1 MRPLKI
7 IVNDF
12 LPFRGQ
18 VEIDL
23 SDVHAATVTG
33 KNGTGKSSFFIDA
46 ILFALFG
53 QARKRPEGLIND
65 LSTKMRVDLY
75 FQHRDQC
82 YLVERSIEHN
92 KQQRLK
98 FFRIYDFE
106 TSNSKRDDLSE
117 RLLTETQKKLVDVLG
132 ISYGLLL
139 STSIAQQEDINRLF
153 SLTANQ
159 RQDMITEMLSLDYWD
174 KKKAALMEHLKDSK
188 DLDEKLEQAQTELA
202 VTEGQVETLQT
213 TINKHRDDSKP
224 LLLEKNDLDK
234 QISEKLI
241 QTTQVAERQQLQ
253 AEYSTATGKLEAVE
267 ERIKDL
273 QKLPKRFLVEET
285 IESLTEDIKLFIK
298 VSVDADKQYEVLK
311 LQLEDLRGK
320 EIQVVSLMGRQQ
332 DVKILTL
339 VPCIGT
345 EYHAKCQ
352 LLSQGKDTQKEITKY
367 LEGLSNRFET
377 LEDVHKYLGE
387 SQEKVKGG
395 MQRLISAKNKAV
407 ERCADARSTINESKK
422 MLALV
427 LEGLA
432 LSRSADT
439 LRDQIETLNR
449 KIKRLPELDL
459 DGLVKLQ
466 GDLTKAQNA
475 FNTIE
480 KDIATSEKE
489 QELISKAIVKIKAS
503 LATYEAEETKIAGYR
518 VLNQA
523 YSEIPAH
530 LFGEA
535 IPHIEAYANEIL
547 GKIDPLKRI
556 QLRPFKDTKSG
567 TQTKALDVLGW
578 TGTGLRDFENLS
590 GSEKFRQGLA
600 VRVALAR
607 VNAEMYNTQI
617 GFFIID
623 EGFGSLDTENVDAV
637 KDVLREV
644 AKQFDLFL
652 VITHIEDLKD
662 TFDEEIH
669 VSSLKDGSRIDILK
683 H

>member
-7 IVNDF
+7 IVEDF
-12 LPFRGQ
+12 LPFQGK

-33 KNGTGKSSFFIDA
+33 KNGAGKSSFFIDA

-98 FFRIYDFE
+98 FFQIYDFE
-106 TSNSKRDDLSE
+106 TKDSKKEDLSE

-153 SLTANQ
+153 NLTANQ

-188 DLDEKLEQAQTELA
+188 DLDEKLDQTQTELA
-202 VTEGQVETLQT
+202 VAEGQVETLQKE
-213 TINKHRDDSKP
+213 INEYRDKLKP
-224 LLLEKNDLDK
+224 L
-234 QISEKLI
+234 
-241 QTTQVAERQQLQ
+241 
-253 AEYSTATGKLEAVE
+253 
-267 ERIKDL
+267 
-273 QKLPKRFLVEET
+273 
-285 IESLTEDIKLFIK
+285 
-298 VSVDADKQYEVLK
+298 VLK
-311 LQLEDLRGK
+311 LNGLNEDIGKKQSEATQVDERKRLELEHSTLLGKLNGMVERVKNLSKLPTKDFVVDEIEGLERDIEVFKKMVGEADTQLEKLKLEREDIRSK
-320 EIQVVSLMGRQQ
+320 DIHVCSLMYNQQ
-332 DVKILTL
+332 DVQILTR
-339 VPCIGT
+339 VPCVNT
-345 EYHAKCQ
+345 NYYDKCQ
-352 LLSQGKDTQKEITKY
+352 LLSQAKNKQEDILKY
-367 LEGLSNRFET
+367 LEGLSNRFAT
-377 LEDVHKYLGE
+377 LEDVKKFLDDRATKIEEGMKRLTDSKTSSTKRQTDAGHSIEEYESMLGDIAE
-387 SQEKVKGG
+387 
-395 MQRLISAKNKAV
+395 RAKLNKSV
-407 ERCADARSTINESKK
+407 GDLENE
-422 MLALV
+422 
-427 LEGLA
+427 
-432 LSRSADT
+432 
-439 LRDQIETLNR
+439 IETLKR
-449 KIKRLPELDL
+449 KIEKLPELDIGEML
-459 DGLVKLQ
+459 KLQ
-466 GDLTKAQNA
+466 AVLNLVVESI
-475 FNTIE
+475 NSYE
-480 KDIATSEKE
+480 KDIATKEKE
-489 QELISKAIVKIKAS
+489 RELIQRAITKIKAN
-503 LATYEAEETKIAGYR
+503 LALYEAEEAKIAGYR

-535 IPHIEAYANEIL
+535 VPHIEAYANEIL

-600 VRVALAR
+600 VRAALAR

-623 EGFGSLDTENVDAV
+623 EGFGSLDPENVDAV

-669 VSSLKDGSRIDILK
+669 VSSLKDGSHIDILK

>member
-1 MRPLKI
+1 MRPLKV
-7 IVNDF
+7 IVEDF
-12 LPFRGQ
+12 LPFRGK

-23 SDVHAATVTG
+23 SKVHAATVTG
-33 KNGTGKSSFFIDA
+33 RNGAGKSSFFIDA

-65 LSTKMRVDLY
+65 LSTKMKVNLY
-75 FQHRDQC
+75 FQHRDQS

-98 FFRIYDFE
+98 FFLIGANGRE
-106 TSNSKRDDLSE
+106 DLSE

-174 KKKAALMEHLKDSK
+174 KKKEVIAEHLKNSK
-188 DLDEKLEQAQTELA
+188 ELEDDIDKAQTELA
-202 VTEGQVETLQT
+202 LADGQIETIQ
-213 TINKHRDDSKP
+213 KVVSEHRDNLKP
-224 LLLEKNDLDK
+224 LLVKKNELSK
-234 QISEKLI
+234 QVSEK
-241 QTTQVAERQQLQ
+241 QAESAQVVERQRLQ
-253 AEYSTATGKLEAVE
+253 QEHSVLMGKLEGME

-273 QKLPKRFLVEET
+273 LKLPTRLLVQEEV
-285 IESLTEDIKLFIK
+285 EKLTEDIKDFKMIATA
-298 VSVDADKQYEVLK
+298 ADVQQEELK
-311 LQLEDLRGK
+311 RQQEDLRRK
-320 EIQVVSLMGRQQ
+320 DIEVASLMGQQQ
-332 DVKILTL
+332 DVNILTL
-339 VPCIGT
+339 VPCVGT
-345 EYHAKCQ
+345 DYHAKCQ
-352 LLSQGKDTQKEITKY
+352 LLSQAKDTQKEIVKY
-367 LEGLSNRFET
+367 LEGLSNRYAT
-377 LEDVHKYLGE
+377 LEDFQKYLHDRQDKIKEGLD
-387 SQEKVKGG
+387 
-395 MQRLISAKNKAV
+395 RLTDAKNSAARRQV
-407 ERCADARSTINESKK
+407 DAEGSLLESKS
-422 MLALV
+422 MLLDID
-427 LEGLA
+427 EGLA
-432 LSRSADT
+432 LNKSADT
-439 LRDQIETLNR
+439 LRDQIETLSR

-459 DGLVKLQ
+459 EGLLQ
-466 GDLTKAQNA
+466 LQSDLTE
-475 FNTIE
+475 TIE
-480 KDIATSEKE
+480 DIGDIEKGIATGEKE
-489 QELISKAIVKIKAS
+489 QELVSKIIPKIKAN
-503 LATYEAEETKIAGYR
+503 LATYEAEETKIASYR

-535 IPHIEAYANEIL
+535 IPHIETYANEIL
-547 GKIDPLKRI
+547 GKIDPMKRI

-567 TQTKALDVLGW
+567 TQMKALDVLGY

-600 VRVALAR
+600 VRAALAR

-623 EGFGSLDTENVDAV
+623 EGFGSLDEENVDIV

-652 VITHIEDLKD
+652 VITHIEALKD

-669 VSSLKDGSRIDILK
+669 VSSLKDGSHIDILK

>member
-7 IVNDF
+7 IVEDF
-12 LPFRGQ
+12 LPFRGKI
-18 VEIDL
+18 EIDL
-23 SDVHAATVTG
+23 SGVHAATVTG

-75 FQHRDQC
+75 FQHREQY

-92 KQQRLK
+92 KQQKLK
-98 FFRIYDFE
+98 FFLIGADGRE
-106 TSNSKRDDLSE
+106 DLSE

-174 KKKAALMEHLKDSK
+174 KKKEIIAEHLKDSR
-188 DLDEKLEQAQTELA
+188 DLDNNIDKAQTELA
-202 VTEGQVETLQT
+202 LAEGQIETIQKVVSEHQDNL
-213 TINKHRDDSKP
+213 KP
-224 LLLEKNDLDK
+224 LLLKKNELSK
-234 QISEKLI
+234 QVSEKQAESAQI
-241 QTTQVAERQQLQ
+241 VERQRLQ
-253 AEYSTATGKLEAVE
+253 QEHSVIIGKLVSTE
-267 ERIKDL
+267 ERIENL
-273 QKLPKRFLVEET
+273 QKLPERLLVQEEV
-285 IESLTEDIKLFIK
+285 EKLTEDIKDFKMIITA
-298 VSVDADKQYEVLK
+298 ADVQREELK
-311 LQLEDLRGK
+311 RQQEDLRLK
-320 EIQVVSLMGRQQ
+320 YIDLVSLMGRQQ
-332 DVKILTL
+332 DVKILTS
-339 VPCIGT
+339 VPCVGT
-345 EYHAKCQ
+345 DYHAKCQ
-352 LLSQGKDTQKEITKY
+352 LLSQAKDAQEETVKF
-367 LEGLSNRFET
+367 LEGLSNRFNT
-377 LEDVHKYLGE
+377 LEDFQKYLHDRQDKIEEGL
-387 SQEKVKGG
+387 
-395 MQRLISAKNKAV
+395 QRLTDAKNSAARRQV
-407 ERCADARSTINESKK
+407 DAENSLLESKS
-422 MLALV
+422 MLLDIDEGMALNK
-427 LEGLA
+427 
-432 LSRSADT
+432 SADT
-439 LRDQIETLNR
+439 LRDQIETLSR

-459 DGLVKLQ
+459 EGLLQ
-466 GDLTKAQNA
+466 LQSDLTE
-475 FNTIE
+475 TIE
-480 KDIATSEKE
+480 DIGDIEKGIATGEKE
-489 QELISKAIVKIKAS
+489 QELVSKVVPKIKAN
-503 LATYEAEETKIAGYR
+503 LAMYEAEEAKIASYR

-547 GKIDPLKRI
+547 GKIDPMKRI

-567 TQTKALDVLGW
+567 TQMKALDVLGY

-600 VRVALAR
+600 VRAALAR

-623 EGFGSLDTENVDAV
+623 EGFGSLDEENIDIV

-652 VITHIEDLKD
+652 VITHIEPLKD
-662 TFDEEIH
+662 TFDDEIH
-669 VSSLKDGSRIDILK
+669 VSSLKDGSHIDILK